1 MNQTIHGDDILRKMR
16 VKRRV
21 WAITTLVALVVF
33 YLLYNYVFSSIP
45 DEDSEAFIGLGA
57 LMAVSVF
64 LITPNIIIYAIN
76 DARKMQGINHGSTLP
91 QDKMSGFYSI
101 YTSPVDF
108 KRKLIRTILRNQLLS
123 AVVVIAIVLLLLY
136 ASSDSLDPDLSRVSG
151 APGMFIL
158 GVLLFGIP
166 ALSYFTTNLVIR
178 IRTIIRN
185 EYEAYHAV
193 VERVD
198 INSMS
203 IVCDEQ
209 AYKFKYPVCVGKRGK
224 KIHDTPAILVFLL
237 DEVYIIPDDVN
248 GLSVE

>member
-1 MNQTIHGDDILRKMR
+1 MNQIMHDDILRKMR

-21 WAITTLVALVVF
+21 WGITTLVALVVF
-33 YLLYNYVFSSIP
+33 WLLYNYIFSSIP
-45 DEDSEAFIGLGA
+45 DEDLEAFIGLGA
-57 LMAVSVF
+57 FIAVGAF

-76 DARKMQGINHGSTLP
+76 DARKMQMIKHGSTLP

-108 KRKLIRTILRNQLLS
+108 KRKLIRTILRKQLLS
-123 AVVVIAIVLLLLY
+123 AVAAIAIVLLLLY
-136 ASSDSLDPDLSRVSG
+136 VSSDSLDSDLSRVSG
-151 APGMFIL
+151 ASGMFIL

-166 ALSYFTTNLVIR
+166 AISYFVTNLIIR
-178 IRTIIRN
+178 IRTIFRN

-193 VERVD
+193 VKRVD
-198 INSMS
+198 IDSMS
-203 IVCDEQ
+203 MVYDKRT
-209 AYKFKYPVCVGKRGK
+209 YKFKYPVCVGKRK
-224 KIHDTPAILVFLL
+224 KKNQDTPAILVFIL